1 MDYLLFKVY
10 ELAAFKVYGSYF
22 KTTRNP
28 DNTTS
33 SFSFTN
39 LLETYSEIGYLTEQ
53 TPNKSLRYSLEIY

>member
-1 MDYLLFKVY
+1 MDYLLIKVY
-10 ELAAFKVYGSYF
+10 ELAAFNVYGSYF